1 MSIAKALVAAQSA
14 AQAVAKGSTNNFH
27 KYKYASAEAVIEEAR
42 VALNQ
47 AGLAVITMGWSTSP
61 SSEQSDSRVTVQYR
75 VVHEAGESLD
85 MTTSTPVIPDK
96 GRPGD
101 KAEMA
106 ALTMNLSYFLRGLLL
121 LPREDE
127 SSAIDQRDDRNYT
140 PRNQRAQ
147 PVIAGA
153 VSNDYSAA
161 KAAMDNA
168 TDAESLKA
176 VATMIQAAKS
186 RMTEGEVASLKA
198 SYAARKA
205 EVA

>member
-140 PRNQRAQ
+140 PRKAH
-147 PVIAGA
+147 PVIAGS

-168 TDAESLKA
+168 TDLDALQT
-176 VATMIQAAKS
+176 VATMIQSAKS

-198 SYAARKA
+198 AYAARKSELA
-205 EVA
+205 